1 MSEPSIQVESYKNT
15 AALFRRNRRWIYNG
29 IKKGWLTPARLPGG
43 KRSVGVT
50 VASINALQRKMAG
63 G

>member
-1 MSEPSIQVESYKNT
+1 MSEPSIKVESYKNT
-15 AALFRRNRRWIYNG
+15 AAIFRRNRRWVYNG
-29 IKKGWLTPARLPGG
+29 IKKGWLIPARLPGG
-43 KRSVGVT
+43 SRSVGVT